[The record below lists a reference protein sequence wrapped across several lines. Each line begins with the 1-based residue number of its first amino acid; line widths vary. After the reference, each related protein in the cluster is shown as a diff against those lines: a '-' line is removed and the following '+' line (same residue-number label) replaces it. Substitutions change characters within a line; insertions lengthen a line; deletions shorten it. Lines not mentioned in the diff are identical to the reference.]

1 MTNFL
6 KFRYD
11 LAENETV
18 LPVIYRLVKDGNKI
32 PSGILGI
39 EDKNKYGEVI
49 KKHLHFHFMS
59 EEKIETIRKR
69 FNRSSDPEK
78 KDSYSL
84 CLEKDVKDQNKFFR
98 YPLKQYENIDNFN
111 NNNIL
116 IPSGFDIKIQ
126 HLLANEEWNKGK
138 EILSRQR
145 VKSDSRQTTY
155 EKLIELIDNENIKFS
170 SVKEIELYIL
180 DYYLKNNIPP
190 KKAMIFDMS
199 DGIAIK
205 QEIISKNDYLRR

>member
-39 EDKNKYGEVI
+39 EDKNKYGELI

-155 EKLIELIDNENIKFS
+155 EKIIELIDNENIKFS
-170 SVKEIELYIL
+170 SIKEIEIYIL
-180 DYYLKNNIPP
+180 EYYLKNNIPP

-205 QEIISKNDYLRR
+205 QNIISVYDYLRR

>member
-39 EDKNKYGEVI
+39 EDKNKYGELI

-116 IPSGFDIKIQ
+116 IPNGFDIKIQ

-155 EKLIELIDNENIKFS
+155 EKIIELIDNENIKFS
-170 SVKEIELYIL
+170 SIKEIEIYIL
-180 DYYLKNNIPP
+180 EYYLKNNIPP

-205 QEIISKNDYLRR
+205 QNIISVYDYLRR

>member
-39 EDKNKYGEVI
+39 EDKNKYGELI

-116 IPSGFDIKIQ
+116 IPNGFDIKIQ

-170 SVKEIELYIL
+170 SIKEIEIYIL
-180 DYYLKNNIPP
+180 EYYLKNNIPP

-205 QEIISKNDYLRR
+205 QNIISVYDYLRR